1 MESDLNQEPPPG
13 LFAGVR
19 IWLASWADL
28 VRVRAEIFGLDLE
41 EQVDWILKRLIAAL
55 AALLALGA
63 GLFLLT
69 IFCIM
74 LFPET
79 QRAVATGGFAL
90 LYLGGGV
97 ALVYRLKKTESNRP
111 KPFATTMSELRKDRA
126 MVQPQ
131 KP

>member
-1 MESDLNQEPPPG
+1 MENDPNQEPSFG
-13 LFAGVR
+13 LLGGVR
-19 IWLASWADL
+19 AWLAGWADL

-55 AALLALGA
+55 AALLAFGA

-69 IFCIM
+69 IFFIL
-74 LFPET
+74 LFPEA
-79 QRAVATGGFAL
+79 QRTVATGGFAL
-90 LYLGGGV
+90 LYLGGGA
-97 ALVYRLKKTESNRP
+97 ALVYRLKQTEPNRP

-126 MVQPQ
+126 MVQPK